1 VRAERWVAA
10 NTRPV
15 ADLADSAVLRPA
27 LDALAL
33 KMDGKP
39 AAASTV
45 SRKRAIFYNA
55 VEYVVELGH
64 LSGNPIGSIKWRAPK
79 VTEAVNPLVVI
90 NHGQARALLE
100 AVRQLPSGGPL
111 VACFGVMY
119 YAALRPGEAV
129 DLRKEALAIPSTGRG
144 ELYLSTSAPSA
155 GRSWS
160 ESGTRRN
167 PGSSSTAA
175 LTALLRQH
183 LDVHGTAPDGRLF
196 RGLRGGPLSESLY
209 GRLWALAR
217 ASALT
222 SEEAASPLARRPYD
236 LRHAA
241 VSTWLNGG
249 VPAPQVAA
257 WAGHSVDVLLRV
269 YAKCIVGQE
278 DAVRRR
284 VEEAL
289 RQGRS

>member
-1 VRAERWVAA
+1 V
-10 NTRPV
+10 
-15 ADLADSAVLRPA
+15 
-27 LDALAL
+27 
-33 KMDGKP
+33 
-39 AAASTV
+39 
-45 SRKRAIFYNA
+45 
-55 VEYVVELGH
+55 
-64 LSGNPIGSIKWRAPK
+64 
-79 VTEAVNPLVVI
+79 
-90 NHGQARALLE
+90 
-100 AVRQLPSGGPL
+100 
-111 VACFGVMY
+111 
-119 YAALRPGEAV
+119 
-129 DLRKEALAIPSTGRG
+129 
-144 ELYLSTSAPSA
+144 YLSTSAPSA

-160 ESGTRRN
+160 ESGTRRE
-167 PGSSSTAA
+167 PRQLKHRGTEEVRIVPCPPD

-183 LDVHGTAPDGRLF
+183 LDVHGTTPDGRLV
-196 RGLRGGPLSESLY
+196 RGVRGGPLSESLY

-222 SEEAASPLARRPYD
+222 SAEAASPLARRPYD

-284 VEEAL
+284 VDEAL